1 MTEHRKVAQTPA
13 QSALALLV
21 AILLAVALA
30 SLACA
35 DPDAGLAGVGDP
47 YFPQA
52 GNSGYDVASYEIS
65 LAVDPASD
73 GIEGVVVILS
83 QTTQNLRSF
92 SLDLTGMEVGGVTV
106 NGTPA
111 EYRREGQEL
120 IISCPKL
127 LGAGVT
133 FSTEV
138 RYSGTPETMK
148 DAESFPMGWQHVGD
162 VIYTLDEPQ
171 GAATWFP
178 VNDHPS
184 DKATYLFRITV
195 PRPYVAA
202 ANGVLVDTVAEGAD
216 QTFVWEMKQPLA
228 SYLATVSVGEYT
240 LEESVSPNG
249 VPIRDYF
256 APELAEEAEAAFA
269 RTGEILAYYSELFG
283 PYPFDV
289 YGVLV
294 PDVET
299 GAAMENQTLSLF
311 GRDLLQ
317 NRMSD
322 PVIGPT
328 YLSHELAHQWFGDSV
343 TVDLWKD
350 IWLNEGFATYASWL
364 WLEYDQGPETLA
376 TMVEQSLDMLS
387 GDTQQPGDPGT
398 DDLFGVGVY
407 QRGALAL
414 HALRLT
420 VGDDVFFRI
429 LREWVS
435 RYQYKNA
442 STEDFVALTQEVAR
456 GVPVADLAELF
467 DAWLY
472 DEKVPDLPGRGG
484 L

>member
-1 MTEHRKVAQTPA
+1 VKEHRNVVPA
-13 QSALALLV
+13 PVLSATAILAAV
-21 AILLAVALA
+21 LLAVTLA
-30 SLACA
+30 SLACG
-35 DPDAGLAGVGDP
+35 DPDAGATGVGDA
-47 YFPQA
+47 YFPHA
-52 GNSGYDVASYEIS
+52 GNSGYDVASYELS
-65 LAVDPASD
+65 LVVDPALD
-73 GIEGVVVILS
+73 DIEGVVGILS
-83 QTTQNLRSF
+83 QATQDLRSF
-92 SLDLTGMEVGGVTV
+92 SLDLMGLKVGGVTV
-106 NGTPA
+106 NGTEA

-120 IISCPKL
+120 IISCPEP
-127 LGAGVT
+127 LGEGET

-138 RYSGTPETMK
+138 RYSGTPEAMK
-148 DAESFPMGWQHVGD
+148 DAESFAIGWQHVGD

-195 PRPYVAA
+195 PKPYVAA
-202 ANGVLVDTVAEGAD
+202 ANGVLVDTVAERAD
-216 QTFVWEMKQPLA
+216 RTFVWEMKQPLA

-240 LEESVSPNG
+240 LEESAAGNG

-256 APELAEEAEAAFA
+256 APELAKEAETAFA
-269 RTGEILAYYSELFG
+269 RTGEMLAYYSELFG
-283 PYPFDV
+283 PYPFDA

-311 GRDLLQ
+311 GSDLLK

-322 PVIGPT
+322 PVAGPM

-343 TVDLWKD
+343 TVGLWKD

-364 WLEYDQGPETLA
+364 WLEHDQGPETLT
-376 TMVEQSLDMLS
+376 TMVRQSLDMLG
-387 GDTQQPGDPGT
+387 GDTEPPGDPGV
-398 DDLFGVGVY
+398 DELFGESVY

-420 VGDDVFFRI
+420 VGDEVFFRI

-442 STEDFVALTQEVAR
+442 STEDFVALAQEVAR
-456 GVPVADLAELF
+456 GVPAADLAELF

-472 DEKVPDLPGRGG
+472 DDKVPDLPGGG
-484 L
+484 